1 MKWMGAILQDKDA
14 EEWTYRGEGALN
26 LVLAYCGSSP
36 HFVGKVLRIQKVRND
51 RPECENGHS
60 ALVNHESLLWGKF
73 EGIVSAPTREVAEH
87 IYVQKVM
94 CPLLGSEHV
103 DAGIHV
109 LVSREF
115 LEAVDNKVLCQRP
128 SWRVD
133 AARINPLHDSV
144 LLISDHSVFPHFS
157 DSLREDFCVSVEIKP
172 KGGFLPTS
180 EFIAEGNAVKKRITQ
195 FKMHQALKL
204 HRGKISQISQY
215 HPLDLFSGSKDGIQ
229 KAIEALFLT
238 PQNNFRV
245 FLNGSIIF
253 GGMGGTADSTSSTAA
268 QSFHDGLKHV
278 ISAKDGMHIKGFVDL
293 LTETIFKSGLL
304 NRLLEVQKL
313 DAIDIE
319 GAIHS
324 YYDIISQP
332 CVVCR
337 QIGGEKFAARYSSIH
352 SMLRDDKV
360 RIVRDYLISA
370 TAKDLSMMISFKS
383 KINMDEE
390 SLHRAVFLESS
401 KQTFYYKASFIDLD
415 MKPLKKMEYYYELDQ
430 QIVNYYVQMLKDT
443 DVLDCGETTQE
454 SLNTSTGINNGEMA
468 N

>member
-36 HFVGKVLRIQKVRND
+36 HFVQFSLSYNYARSSEVGKVLRIQKVRND

-157 DSLREDFCVSVEIKP
+157 DSLREDFCVSVEI
-172 KGGFLPTS
+172 
-180 EFIAEGNAVKKRITQ
+180 
-195 FKMHQALKL
+195 
-204 HRGKISQISQY
+204 KISQISQY

-401 KQTFYYKASFIDLD
+401 KQTFYYK
-415 MKPLKKMEYYYELDQ
+415 
-430 QIVNYYVQMLKDT
+430 VDT
-443 DVLDCGETTQE
+443 
-454 SLNTSTGINNGEMA
+454 N
-468 N
+468 

>member
-1 MKWMGAILQDKDA
+1 MAAKLQAKDA
-14 EEWTYRGEGALN
+14 EEWTYRGEGAVN
-26 LVLAYCGSSP
+26 LVLAYCGSTP
-36 HFVGKVLRIQKVRND
+36 HFVGKVLRIQKVSND
-51 RPECENGHS
+51 RRECENGHS
-60 ALVNHESLLWGKF
+60 ALVNHESLLWEKF
-73 EGIVSAPTREVAEH
+73 EGIVSAPTKEIAEH
-87 IYVQKVM
+87 VYVQKVM

-133 AARINPLHDSV
+133 AARVNPLRDSV
-144 LLISDHSVFPHFS
+144 LLIADHSVFPHVS
-157 DSLREDFCVSVEIKP
+157 DSLKEDFCVSVEIK
-172 KGGFLPTS
+172 
-180 EFIAEGNAVKKRITQ
+180 
-195 FKMHQALKL
+195 
-204 HRGKISQISQY
+204 ISQISQY
-215 HPLDLFSGSKDGIQ
+215 DPLDLFSGSKDRIQ
-229 KAIEALFLT
+229 RAFKALFLT

-253 GGMGGTADSTSSTAA
+253 GGMGGTADSTSSAVA

-278 ISAKDGMHIKGFVDL
+278 ISAKDGMHIKGLVDL

-319 GAIHS
+319 GAIHA

-337 QIGGEKFAARYSSIH
+337 KIGGKRFSARYSSIH
-352 SMLRDDKV
+352 SMQRDDKV
-360 RIVRDYLISA
+360 KIVRDYLISA
-370 TAKDLSMMISFKS
+370 TAKDLSMMISFKP

-390 SLHRAVFLESS
+390 SPHRAVFLEAS
-401 KQTFYYKASFIDLD
+401 KQTFCYKASFIDLD

-443 DVLDCGETTQE
+443 DVLDCETTQE
-454 SLNTSTGINNGEMA
+454 SLNACTSVINGGKFFLFQA
-468 N
+468 NHNLRNDKLIEELKRKI